1 MSGECFAGDGNTLA
15 TGGEGIFMRG
25 EGLAKGGGKIARGGN
40 GLAEGGGRIAKGGN
54 ELAADGG
61 GVAAARPSLYLPAAK
76 RRVMNWRTF
85 GILVLASNWMAAVLL
100 AAMTGSV
107 AYQ

>member
-1 MSGECFAGDGNTLA
+1 VNHNVFWESNPTNIKSPSGECFAGDGNTLA

-25 EGLAKGGGKIARGGN
+25 EELAKGGGKIARGGN
-40 GLAEGGGRIAKGGN
+40 GLA
-54 ELAADGG
+54 
-61 GVAAARPSLYLPAAK
+61 ARRSLYLPAAK
-76 RRVMNWRTF
+76 RRVIYWRTF
-85 GILVLASNWMAAVLL
+85 GIFVLASNWKAAVLL